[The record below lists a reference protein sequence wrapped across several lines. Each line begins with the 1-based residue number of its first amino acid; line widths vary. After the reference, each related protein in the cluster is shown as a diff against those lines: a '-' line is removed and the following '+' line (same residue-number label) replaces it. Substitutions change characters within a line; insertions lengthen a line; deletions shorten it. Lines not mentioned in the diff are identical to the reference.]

1 MAMSIEEIV
10 QALQAILDSAG
21 DEPLTDEAANR
32 YEELEKD
39 LAVAKR
45 NQEIRARQNAYTTVQ
60 AGNTYVGVAKP
71 DNTLERAW
79 DAYIRTGHPNQDL
92 TEYRAQSLS
101 DSAGGYMVPSSTFY
115 DRLVEVQKAFGG
127 VANEATTIT
136 TSTGQPLEFP
146 SLDDTANSGSIT
158 TEASAFADGA
168 DLTFGTVTLGAFKY
182 TSQGT
187 GTNTPLRVSYE
198 LLQDSQFDVGALV
211 ARKLGE
217 RIARKQASDFC
228 VGTGTTLPFGVCH
241 SGLSPNETADAP
253 PVIDYD
259 DLLDLEGQLDPS
271 YYAGAVWVMHTS
283 TWIGIRGLLD
293 GGSSGRP
300 IIYDQ
305 AASGIASQPQKT
317 LLGYRVVLDNS
328 MPQAS
333 GGAGRNCVVFG
344 DVREGYLIRRV
355 AGITVVVNPYS
366 RAENGQI
373 EYTAWER
380 ADANIANRSAY
391 VVLKA

>member
-1 MAMSIEEIV
+1 MSIEEIV
-10 QALQAILDSAG
+10 AALQAIIDGAG
-21 DEPLTDEAANR
+21 DQPLTDEQAER
-32 YEELEKD
+32 YEALERD

-45 NQEIRARQNAYTTVQ
+45 NVEIRSRQNAYTTVQ
-60 AGNTYVGVAKP
+60 GSNLYVGVAKK
-71 DNTLERAW
+71 DNTLDRAW
-79 DAYIRTGHPNQDL
+79 DHYLRTGKENADL
-92 TEYRAQSLS
+92 AEYRAQSLS

-158 TEASAFADGA
+158 AEASAFADGA
-168 DLTFGTVTLGAFKY
+168 DLAFGTVTLGAFKY

-198 LLQDSQFDVGALV
+198 LLQDSQFDVASLV

-241 SGLSPNETADAP
+241 ANLSPNETADAP

-259 DLLDLEGQLDPS
+259 DLLDTEGQLDPS
-271 YYAGAVWVMHTS
+271 YYANAKWVMHTQ

-293 GGSSGRP
+293 NNTTGRP
-300 IIYDQ
+300 LIFDQ
-305 AASGIASQPQKT
+305 AASGISSQPRKL
-317 LLGYRVVLDNS
+317 LLGYEVVLDNS
-328 MPQAS
+328 MPLAS

-344 DVREGYLIRRV
+344 DIREGYLIRRV
-355 AGITVVVNPYS
+355 AGLTVVANPYS